1 MDWLSPEN
9 VLAALGVLATFG
21 VLWYERLMPGQK
33 RIGYR
38 VQMDTLLD
46 NDSSDGNRA
55 QRLSLL
61 ETTPDMAGASLVLLR
76 IENDGLRTVDNGDYF
91 TTPEGQHT
99 GLTVTFPD
107 RRVRDVA
114 VTEPSHHDLIRHL
127 DPPARNSRNSRN
139 SDNGR
144 PDDASPDSAN
154 APDPPDSPDSS
165 GSPGAADNP
174 GVRYTGNQIAVPK
187 IPLNRGEH
195 FKLLVLLTGPGVRRK
210 PEVSGRIKEGKV
222 RENQKN
228 PRPSNRVLGLVLGL
242 VLLLV
247 FEPVG
252 IRIWGDSPPPPRGCA
267 QGPLTVLGSTAFAP
281 VMKELSRAYEKECPG
296 SRITVAARGSGA
308 GIRELQQAG
317 EDADGGFP
325 ARLALS
331 DGPKP
336 DGYPKLKEHKTALSV
351 FTLVVNDG
359 VSPRPL
365 SLDRDDIRRVYE
377 GRITNW
383 KQLGGPSLPIRLVS
397 RNAGSGTRGVF
408 QSRVLRR
415 LEPAYSS
422 RDCREKD
429 SPEAPV
435 IRCELDSTAQVLRTV
450 RRVPGALGYAE
461 LRSASEADGIRI
473 AGIDRHQPSPDAVRK
488 GAYPFWEPEQAY
500 TYGSP
505 PASSLTSK
513 FLDYMNGDTGRNLM
527 EKHGHLP
534 CAPLENQRV
543 CQRTP

>member
-38 VQMDTLLD
+38 VQMDTLID
-46 NDSSDGNRA
+46 NDSTNGRGA

-61 ETTPDMAGASLVLLR
+61 ETAPDMTGASLVLLR
-76 IENDGLRTVDNGDYF
+76 IENDGFRTVDNGDYF
-91 TTPEGQHT
+91 TTPEGEHA
-99 GLTVTFPD
+99 GLTATFPD
-107 RRVRDVA
+107 RTVREVA
-114 VTEPSHHDLIRHL
+114 VTEPSHHDLLHHL
-127 DPPARNSRNSRN
+127 SPPAPGT
-139 SDNGR
+139 NG
-144 PDDASPDSAN
+144 A
-154 APDPPDSPDSS
+154 PPDSDSLDAPDSPS
-165 GSPGAADNP
+165 SPSTPDNP
-174 GVRYTGNQIAVPK
+174 GLRYDGNQISIPK
-187 IPLNRGEH
+187 VPLNRGEH
-195 FKLLVLLTGPGVRRK
+195 FKLLVLLTGPGVRSK

-247 FEPVG
+247 FEPIG

-267 QGPLTVLGSTAFAP
+267 QGALTVLGSTAFAP
-281 VMKELSRAYEKECPG
+281 VMKDLSKAYEKECPG
-296 SRITVAARGSGA
+296 VDISVAAQGSGA

-317 EDADGGFP
+317 EDAKGDFP

-351 FTLVVNDG
+351 FTLVVNEK

-365 SLDRDDIRRVYE
+365 SLDRADVRRLYE
-377 GRITNW
+377 GKVTNW
-383 KQLGGPSLPIRLVS
+383 EQLGGPSLPVRLVS

-408 QSRVLRR
+408 QSRVLGR

-422 RDCREKD
+422 RDCRRKD

-435 IRCELDSTAQVLRTV
+435 IRCELDSTTQVLRTV
-450 RRVPGALGYAE
+450 RQVPGAIGYAE
-461 LRSASEADGIRI
+461 LRSASRADGIRL
-473 AGIDRHQPSPDAVRK
+473 AGLDGHQPSPDAVRK
-488 GAYPFWEPEQAY
+488 GAYPFWEPEHAY

-505 PASSLTSK
+505 PSSSLTSK

>member
-38 VQMDTLLD
+38 VQMDTLID
-46 NDSSDGNRA
+46 NDSSNGRGA

-61 ETTPDMAGASLVLLR
+61 DATSDMTGASLVLLR

-91 TTPEGQHT
+91 TTPEGEHA
-99 GLTVTFPD
+99 GLTATFPD
-107 RRVRDVA
+107 RTVRDVA
-114 VTEPSHHDLIRHL
+114 VTEPSPHDLVNHL
-127 DPPARNSRNSRN
+127 NPPRNG
-139 SDNGR
+139 DG
-144 PDDASPDSAN
+144 P
-154 APDPPDSPDSS
+154 PPDSDEPE
-165 GSPGAADNP
+165 GPGL
-174 GVRYTGNQIAVPK
+174 RYTGNQIAIPK
-187 IPLNRGEH
+187 VPLNRGEH

-247 FEPVG
+247 FEPIG

-267 QGPLTVLGSTAFAP
+267 QGALTVLGSTAFAP
-281 VMKELSRAYEKECPG
+281 VMKDLSDAYEKECPG
-296 SRITVAARGSGA
+296 ARITVDAQGSGA

-317 EDADGGFP
+317 EDAKDGFP

-336 DGYPKLKEHKTALSV
+336 DGYPKLKEHRAALSV
-351 FTLVVNDG
+351 FTLVVNER

-365 SLDRDDIRRVYE
+365 SLSRADVRRLYE

-383 KQLGGPSLPIRLVS
+383 KQLGGPPLPVRLVS

-408 QSRVLRR
+408 QSRVLER

-422 RDCREKD
+422 RDCRGKD
-429 SPEAPV
+429 SPEARV

-450 RRVPGALGYAE
+450 RQIPGAIGYAE
-461 LRSASEADGIRI
+461 LRSASRADGIRL
-473 AGIDRHQPSPDAVRK
+473 AGLDGHQPSPDAVRK
-488 GAYPFWEPEQAY
+488 GAYPFWEPEHAY